1 MITFSLAVIL
11 LLVGYIVYGT
21 VVDRV
26 FHIDDKRVTP
36 AISKADGVDYV
47 AMPAW
52 KVFFIQFL
60 NIAGLGPIFGA
71 IMGTMFGPAAY
82 LWIVFGCI
90 FGGAVHDY
98 FSGMLSLRQDGTS
111 YPEIVGE
118 QLGNRMR
125 NFVRFFACILLI
137 CVGAVFVSGPADIL
151 HAIVPPISRYW
162 WVYFVLIYY
171 ILATLLPIDELI
183 GRLYPLFGILLLF
196 MAVGI
201 AVSMYVNIAPVPE
214 LWDDVSV
221 EHPDDLPIFPMMF
234 ISIACGSVSGFH
246 ATQSP
251 LMARCIKNEK
261 YGRPCF
267 YGAMI
272 LEGIVALIWVAAASS
287 FWGSIDGLHDF
298 INECPDGSNSCALAV
313 NTICNGWLGKIG
325 GFLAILGVVVAPIT
339 SGDTALRSVRLLI
352 ADAFKIDQ
360 SKALRR
366 LLVSIPIF
374 VIVYLLLHIDFS
386 IIWRYSASCNQ
397 ALAAITLWTI
407 TVYLARQG
415 NKYWISLIPA
425 AFMTF
430 ICVCYLFVAPECFI
444 RMNHIYAYII
454 SAAISIVMMIWFIFH
469 SPKLKESI
477 KDGSIN

>member
-21 VVDRV
+21 VVEHV

-98 FSGMLSLRQDGTS
+98 FSGMLSLRQDGVS

-125 NFVRFFACILLI
+125 NFVRFFACILII

-151 HAIVPPISRYW
+151 HAIVPSISRYW

-183 GRLYPLFGILLLF
+183 GRLYPLFGI
-196 MAVGI
+196 
-201 AVSMYVNIAPVPE
+201 
-214 LWDDVSV
+214 
-221 EHPDDLPIFPMMF
+221 
-234 ISIACGSVSGFH
+234 
-246 ATQSP
+246 
-251 LMARCIKNEK
+251 
-261 YGRPCF
+261 
-267 YGAMI
+267 
-272 LEGIVALIWVAAASS
+272 
-287 FWGSIDGLHDF
+287 
-298 INECPDGSNSCALAV
+298 
-313 NTICNGWLGKIG
+313 
-325 GFLAILGVVVAPIT
+325 
-339 SGDTALRSVRLLI
+339 
-352 ADAFKIDQ
+352 
-360 SKALRR
+360 
-366 LLVSIPIF
+366 
-374 VIVYLLLHIDFS
+374 
-386 IIWRYSASCNQ
+386 
-397 ALAAITLWTI
+397 
-407 TVYLARQG
+407 
-415 NKYWISLIPA
+415 
-425 AFMTF
+425 
-430 ICVCYLFVAPECFI
+430 
-444 RMNHIYAYII
+444 
-454 SAAISIVMMIWFIFH
+454 
-469 SPKLKESI
+469 
-477 KDGSIN
+477 